1 MSLNET
7 GPKIHICDF
16 PEILLTMPNS
26 KSQRAEKISTDQLT
40 DETLDVI
47 NEMLN
52 IIVSRT
58 QVRELD
64 KGRNASERCDS

>member
-1 MSLNET
+1 MTLNEIGT
-7 GPKIHICDF
+7 KIHIYDF

-58 QVRELD
+58 QVGELD
-64 KGRNASERCDS
+64 KGRKASNWCDS

>member
-1 MSLNET
+1 
-7 GPKIHICDF
+7 
-16 PEILLTMPNS
+16 MPNS

-58 QVRELD
+58 QMGELD
-64 KGRNASERCDS
+64 KGRVALGCGDM